1 LFERRHAV
9 RVATL
14 GDDVERPP
22 KKSGGLSIPAS
33 ANRQEIERAGPAEAG
48 LYGRENRMAKRMIVM
63 LTVTLLFVAALGFV
77 KFQQIQTAIAEGA
90 AFQPPPEAVTT
101 IVAAEE
107 QWPATFSAIGTAA
120 AVQGVTVSADLPG
133 TVERIQFESGQAVSA
148 GAVLAVLDTRQ
159 EQAQLAAIEAQHEH
173 ARLTFERMEGLLNER
188 VISRAEFDRATAE
201 YRQADARAG
210 EIRAVIARKTIRAPF
225 SGILGL
231 RQVNLGQYLAG
242 GDPLVTLQSLNPIY
256 VNFGVPQQAVRQI
269 PVGRTVRIAAAD
281 GAAGRRTEWT
291 ARVTALDSLVD
302 EATRNIQVQAT
313 LANPDG
319 TLRPGMFVQTE
330 VVLGPSQRVVALPA
344 SAISY
349 APYGDSVFVVAEM
362 KGEDGKP
369 YRGVRQQ
376 FVKVGP
382 ARGDQVAVLSGVKP
396 GDEVVTSGLFKLR
409 NGAAVQINNSVRP
422 SNSPAPAPE
431 NS

>member
-1 LFERRHAV
+1 
-9 RVATL
+9 
-14 GDDVERPP
+14 
-22 KKSGGLSIPAS
+22 
-33 ANRQEIERAGPAEAG
+33 
-48 LYGRENRMAKRMIVM
+48 MARRMIVM
-63 LTVTLLFVAALGFV
+63 LAVTGLFLTGLGFV
-77 KFQQIQTAIAEGA
+77 KFQQIQTAIAQGA

-101 IVAAEE
+101 IVAQQEE
-107 QWPATFSAIGTAA
+107 WPATLNVIGTLA

-133 TVERIQFESGQAVSA
+133 IVDRILFDSGEAVRA
-148 GAVLAVLDTRQ
+148 GQVLAVLDTRQ
-159 EQAQLAAIEAQHEH
+159 EQAQLAAIDAQREL
-173 ARLTFERMEGLLNER
+173 ARLTLERMQGLLNER

-201 YRQADARAG
+201 FGRTDAQVS
-210 EIRAVIARKTIRAPF
+210 EIRAVIQRKTIRAPF

-242 GDPLVTLQSLNPIY
+242 GDALVNLQALNPIY
-256 VNFGVPQQAVRQI
+256 VNFGVPQQSAGEV
-269 PVGRTVRIAAAD
+269 PVGRVVRITAGDVA
-281 GAAGRRTEWT
+281 GAHWT
-291 ARVTALDSLVD
+291 GRVTAMDSRVD

-313 LANPDG
+313 LANPSG
-319 TLRPGMFVQTE
+319 ALRPGMFVQAE
-330 VVLGPSQRVVALPA
+330 VALGPGETVVSLPA

-349 APYGDSVFVVAEM
+349 APYGDSVFIVGEM

-376 FVKVGP
+376 IVKLGP
-382 ARGDQVAVLSGVKP
+382 ARGDQVAVLTGVKP

-422 SNSPAPAPE
+422 ANSPAPTPE